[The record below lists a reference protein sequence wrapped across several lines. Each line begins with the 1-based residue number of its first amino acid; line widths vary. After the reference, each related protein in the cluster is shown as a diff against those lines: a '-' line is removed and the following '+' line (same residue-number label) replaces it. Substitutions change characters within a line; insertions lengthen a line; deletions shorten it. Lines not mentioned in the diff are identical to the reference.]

1 MKIQE
6 SGENYLETILILREK
21 MAGVRSID
29 IATELG
35 YSKPSISRA
44 VKVLRGDN
52 YITVDKNGF
61 IELTEK
67 GEALAQRIY
76 ERHRLLTAY
85 LTAIGVDEKTAAADA
100 CRIEHVISEETF
112 SKLKAHAAQ
121 GQKAADS

>member
-1 MKIQE
+1 MKIQK

>member
-6 SGENYLETILILREK
+6 SGENYLESMLILREK